1 MKKML
6 MLLLMM
12 SVSTQMVQAGVY
24 HYLTF
29 ERTDGEKVS
38 IDVSSLTLAIDGN
51 ILTAGSESFVI
62 GDLAKMYFSASDETT
77 VTGIDTHLLEE
88 VVEVYDLKG
97 NRVSKWQMKDGVY
110 VVKKK
115 DGSYK
120 IVKK

>member
-51 ILTAGSESFVI
+51 TLTAGSESFMI
-62 GDLAKMYFSASDETT
+62 GDLVKMYFSASDETT
-77 VTGIDTHLLEE
+77 VTGIDTYLLEE
-88 VVEVYDLKG
+88 ASEIYDLKG
-97 NRVSKWQMKDGVY
+97 NRVSKLQAKDGVY
-110 VVKKK
+110 VVKTK
-115 DGSYK
+115 DGNYK
-120 IVKK
+120 LVKK

>member
-51 ILTAGSESFVI
+51 TLTAGSESFVI

-77 VTGIDTHLLEE
+77 VTGIDTYLLEE
-88 VVEVYDLKG
+88 ASEIYDLKG
-97 NRVSKWQMKDGVY
+97 NRVSKLQAKDGVY
-110 VVKKK
+110 VVKTK
-115 DGSYK
+115 DGNYK
-120 IVKK
+120 LVKK

>member
-38 IDVSSLTLAIDGN
+38 IDVSSLTLTIDGN
-51 ILTAGSESFVI
+51 TLTVGSESFLI
-62 GDLAKMYFSASDETT
+62 GDLSKMYFSASDETT

-97 NRVSKWQMKDGVY
+97 SRVSKWQMKDGVY
-110 VVKKK
+110 VVKTK
-115 DGSYK
+115 DGTYK